1 MRPVH
6 PAPSEDR
13 VRVGARLRASRRAQ
27 GLTIEQVADATRLTR
42 GFISRVERDE
52 TSPSV
57 ATLITLCQV
66 LSLPVGSLFAE
77 ADIEVI
83 TLAQAPL
90 INMGGTGAVE
100 RLVTPRGESRVQVLR
115 STLEPGAGGGDK
127 LYTINCDAEVVH
139 VISGRLSVRFAD
151 RSVELA
157 AGDTVTFLGREPHT
171 WQNPG
176 DAPAEVVWTLVPAA
190 WSGSA

>member
-1 MRPVH
+1 MH
-6 PAPSEDR
+6 
-13 VRVGARLRASRRAQ
+13 VGARLRATRRAQ
-27 GLTIEQVADATRLTR
+27 GLTIEQVADATHLTK

-66 LSLPVGSLFAE
+66 LSLSVGSLFAE
-77 ADIEVI
+77 ADIDVI
-83 TLAQAPL
+83 TLAAAPL
-90 INMGGTGAVE
+90 INMGGTGAIE
-100 RLVTPRGESRVQVLR
+100 RLVTPRTEARVQVLR
-115 STLEPGAGGGDK
+115 STLEPGAGGGEK

-139 VISGRLSVRFAD
+139 VISGRLAVRFSD
-151 RSVELA
+151 RTVDLA
-157 AGDTVTFLGREPHT
+157 AGDTITFAGREPHT

-176 DAPAEVVWTLVPAA
+176 DARAEVIWTLVPAA